1 MCTNDLAVASGER
14 GRLQVCVFRLEV
26 DEHKMVKKD
35 FSLFIL
41 YSLIAFEFL
50 HPVSAFV

>member
-1 MCTNDLAVASGER
+1 MCTNDLAVASGEP

-50 HPVSAFV
+50 YPVSAFV

>member
-1 MCTNDLAVASGER
+1 VCTNDLAVTSGEQ
-14 GRLQVCVFRLEV
+14 GKLQVCVLRLEV

-50 HPVSAFV
+50 YPVSSFV

>member
-1 MCTNDLAVASGER
+1 MCTNDLAVTSGEQ
-14 GRLQVCVFRLEV
+14 GKLQVCVLRLEV

-50 HPVSAFV
+50 YPVSSFV